1 MCSLSGCCFIT
12 PHCWCLNVDDNIKC
26 LCVYIEYPPTF
37 ASLPPPFF
45 FGIDTPS
52 LFLLQNVCG
61 TRDFLFVITVS
72 LNLPFPPSHTSF
84 CFFKKEL
91 YLTSQVPL
99 DGATETFMYEYC
111 LFLHSAVLQCTA
123 QLLFADLVVV
133 LDMTVTTSV
142 VVFFDKFSYV
152 ASADI

>member
-1 MCSLSGCCFIT
+1 M
-12 PHCWCLNVDDNIKC
+12 PHCWCLNVDDNIQC

-37 ASLPPPFF
+37 ASLFFPSSIF

-52 LFLLQNVCG
+52 LLPLQNVCG
-61 TRDFLFVITVS
+61 ARDFLFVVTAS
-72 LNLPFPPSHTSF
+72 LSLPFPPSYTSF

-111 LFLHSAVLQCTA
+111 LFSHSAVLQCTA
-123 QLLFADLVVV
+123 QLLSTDLVVV

-142 VVFFDKFSYV
+142 VVFF
-152 ASADI
+152 